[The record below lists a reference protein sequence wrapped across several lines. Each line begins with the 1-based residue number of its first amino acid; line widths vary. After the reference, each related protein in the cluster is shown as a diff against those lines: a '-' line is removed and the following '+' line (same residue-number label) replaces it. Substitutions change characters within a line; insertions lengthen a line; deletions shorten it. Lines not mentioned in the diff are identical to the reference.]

1 MENANDSSVPIGAD
15 IADRKP
21 EPAAIDIPTP
31 KKRGRPKG
39 SGKKG
44 GEGNP
49 SPVAQTSNSGPG
61 VARADPSYFVTTA
74 IMLFELGDDYMR
86 SRLLAKLARYMPE
99 KKEEFIGILDKQA
112 FNEKDREML
121 THTLTAL
128 ALKYDILS
136 KFGPEVGIVIFLG
149 QYSFRMS
156 SLFALVE
163 SFKPKA
169 QTDAGKN

>member
-1 MENANDSSVPIGAD
+1 MENSNDNNLPIGAD

-21 EPAAIDIPTP
+21 DPVAIDIPAP

-39 SGKKG
+39 SSKKG
-44 GEGNP
+44 SDANP
-49 SPVAQTSNSGPG
+49 SPVAQTSLGNSSPS
-61 VARADPSYFVTTA
+61 RADPSYFVTTA

-86 SRLLAKLARYMPE
+86 SRLMAKLTRYMPE
-99 KKEEFIGILDKQA
+99 KKTEFSGILDKQA

-136 KFGPEVGIVIFLG
+136 KFGPEVGLVIFLG

-163 SFKPKA
+163 SFKKPV
-169 QTDAGKN
+169 QTDASKS